1 MEQNELR
8 QLLVSAAELGAK
20 TALREAGLNK
30 SQISKAEAYRRYSR
44 KRVDMWIKN
53 NDVIPIKKGA
63 STLLNVKELDSIS
76 QTQQLTEK
84 KIMTSN

>member
-1 MEQNELR
+1 MNNNELR
-8 QLLVSAAELGAK
+8 QLLVTAAELGAK

-53 NDVIPIKKGA
+53 NDVVPIKKGT
-63 STLLNVKELDSIS
+63 STLLNVRDLDSIS
-76 QTQQLTEK
+76 QIQQLTEK
-84 KIMTSN
+84 QIKINN